1 MVITSSTRN
10 RVGGN
15 TPRGFE
21 SHLLRQN
28 KDHPSGWSLFFT
40 PKVGFE
46 RRLLETCQWH
56 VSTAVGA
63 RRPTTSKIFN
73 GCLPQQMESH
83 RPDLSARSI
92 RRDGRLWAECR
103 WHSATAVGPAGRQ
116 PLKYLMVAHRRKESH
131 RPDLSAR
138 SVRRDGRLLAECMR
152 CLRNISAKKIKK
164 FLPADGI
171 FRRTAVFH
179 AAKSRRKS
187 AEKCRFSPVLIIIFS
202 V

>member
-83 RPDLSARSI
+83 RTDLSTRFM
-92 RRDGRLWAECR
+92 RRDGRIW
-103 WHSATAVGPAGRQ
+103 
-116 PLKYLMVAHRRKESH
+116 
-131 RPDLSAR
+131 
-138 SVRRDGRLLAECMR
+138 AECMR

-171 FRRTAVFH
+171 SRRAAVFH

-187 AEKCRFSPVLIIIFS
+187 AGKCRFSPVLIIIFS